1 MRCVH
6 GVRLAWRELRS
17 YKERANGIDPQTDF
31 LPAAMSGNLAPL
43 IEQGSQALKKNLE
56 KR

>member
-1 MRCVH
+1 V
-6 GVRLAWRELRS
+6 GRELRS